1 MDTPFRVLLID
12 DDADLRKLI
21 KLTLEFTAGWEV
33 ATAGDGAAGLEEAR
47 RQKPD
52 VIVLDVMMPVMDGY
66 EVCRRLKQDPAL
78 AAIPVVLLVCR
89 RLKQDPALAA
99 IPVVLLTARK
109 EQDEERLRTSG
120 AAGVV
125 LKPFDPEG
133 LAARIRELV
142 G

>member
-33 ATAGDGAAGLEEAR
+33 ATAGDGVAGLEEAR

-66 EVCRRLKQDPAL
+66 E
-78 AAIPVVLLVCR
+78 VCR